1 VPQFPFIYYD
11 FKGVK
16 KKAKWK
22 MIDFDT
28 SISDF
33 VVYYAVISFVF
44 LFHCVIKDYDFPKKE
59 YSLLYQNMPKNYKD
73 VWTN

>member
-1 VPQFPFIYYD
+1 
-11 FKGVK
+11 
-16 KKAKWK
+16 

-44 LFHCVIKDYDFPKKE
+44 LFHCVIKDYDFPLRNHRSGDKRDKV
-59 YSLLYQNMPKNYKD
+59 NF
-73 VWTN
+73 